1 MLEIRHLDAGYP
13 DVKVIH
19 DFSYSFDGSKFYV
32 LIGRN
37 GSGKSTLLNT
47 IGGWLKPENGQVLI
61 DGQDLFKLCDVDK
74 AKLTGRVMTEF
85 DSISMSVERFVLLG
99 AYCRQPWFYSDDDK
113 EKEKAKLILKKL
125 HIETLAYKRMDQIS
139 SGQKQK
145 AAIAQVLLQ
154 NPFCLFLDE
163 PGSYL
168 DIASRF
174 ELMDTLRQLRSPE
187 RVLLV
192 VVHDLDLAL
201 RYGDEILVLD
211 EGKLVFAGSPES
223 LVKSSVLENVFGIVL
238 KDWDEETRT
247 VRILPV
253 SNSYGKE

>member
-1 MLEIRHLDAGYP
+1 MLEIKHLDAGYP
-13 DVKVIH
+13 NLKVIQ
-19 DFSYSFDGSKFYV
+19 DFSYSFSGSKLYV

-47 IGGWLKPENGQVLI
+47 IGGWLNPQQGQVLI
-61 DGQDLFKLCDVDK
+61 HGQDLFSLRDVQK

-99 AYCRQPWFYSDDDK
+99 AYSRQSWFSFNE
-113 EKEKAKLILKKL
+113 EKEKKRAKQILKTL
-125 HIETLAYKRMDQIS
+125 HIETLALKRMDQIS
-139 SGQKQK
+139 SGQRQK

-154 NPFCLFLDE
+154 NPACLFLDE

-174 ELMDTLRQLRSPE
+174 ELMESLCKLRSPE
-187 RVLLV
+187 RILLV

-211 EGKLVFAGSPES
+211 EGKLVFAGSANE
-223 LVKSSVLENVFGIVL
+223 LVQSSVLEDVFKICL
-238 KDWDEETRT
+238 LDWDEKTHT
-247 VRILPV
+247 GRILPV
-253 SNSYGKE
+253 SIEK

>member
-1 MLEIRHLDAGYP
+1 
-13 DVKVIH
+13 
-19 DFSYSFDGSKFYV
+19 
-32 LIGRN
+32 
-37 GSGKSTLLNT
+37 
-47 IGGWLKPENGQVLI
+47 
-61 DGQDLFKLCDVDK
+61 
-74 AKLTGRVMTEF
+74 
-85 DSISMSVERFVLLG
+85 
-99 AYCRQPWFYSDDDK
+99 
-113 EKEKAKLILKKL
+113 
-125 HIETLAYKRMDQIS
+125 
-139 SGQKQK
+139 
-145 AAIAQVLLQ
+145 
-154 NPFCLFLDE
+154 
-163 PGSYL
+163 
-168 DIASRF
+168 
-174 ELMDTLRQLRSPE
+174 MDTLRQLRSPE